1 MLIGISLEINQQ
13 DEDLKTQ
20 VNVLP
25 QDHINEINDQ
35 DNVNNIE
42 TEEEKL
48 LKKVSNINYNNY
60 LNEPR

>member
-1 MLIGISLEINQQ
+1 MNLKIKQQ

>member
-1 MLIGISLEINQQ
+1 MNLKINQQ

-35 DNVNNIE
+35 DNINNIE
-42 TEEEKL
+42 TEEETL

>member
-1 MLIGISLEINQQ
+1 MNLKINQQ